1 MNGDGGVVDGGHQG
15 RESRAAG
22 MMPIFVPPTVFG
34 EMEAVLD
41 SPVIFNMAKNVSCT
55 NAVRIEAGD
64 EVACIVQ
71 HDFSIASC
79 QLPINT
85 HSDFSARQF
94 ERFSDVVGV
103 V

>member
-41 SPVIFNMAKNVSCT
+41 SPVISNMAKLSL
-55 NAVRIEAGD
+55 IH
-64 EVACIVQ
+64 I
-71 HDFSIASC
+71 
-79 QLPINT
+79 
-85 HSDFSARQF
+85 
-94 ERFSDVVGV
+94 
-103 V
+103 